1 MVQNAVRLIPVRET
15 RGSKPNVTPARKR
28 GIIRC
33 VKKNPFISS
42 KQISDLNINIDS
54 SRIRKIL
61 IKDNLKAHG
70 ARKVPMLLKKNI
82 QQRLKFSEVD
92 TRSRKMEE
100 YSLVGWDKN

>member
-1 MVQNAVRLIPVRET
+1 MCKKESVYFIET
-15 RGSKPNVTPARKR
+15 DK
-28 GIIRC
+28 
-33 VKKNPFISS
+33 
-42 KQISDLNINIDS
+42 SDLNINIDS

-92 TRSRKMEE
+92 THA
-100 YSLVGWDKN
+100 